1 MPKDLRNIDNVQ
13 NAIFYQ
19 KKYTARKMAN
29 NFDVGIRDSE
39 GQKMVEDKRSLKQKL
54 SSRIF
59 IADQY
64 MKKHKK
70 PGIFESEPEWL
81 KSYNPKEIQEK
92 SIDIKAKLRGLKK
105 YGYDVSTED
114 KNLNKIR
121 KQLGFKSGAWI

>member
-1 MPKDLRNIDNVQ
+1 
-13 NAIFYQ
+13 
-19 KKYTARKMAN
+19 
-29 NFDVGIRDSE
+29 
-39 GQKMVEDKRSLKQKL
+39 
-54 SSRIF
+54 
-59 IADQY
+59 